1 MVKPSENLFNAMKCP
16 DFSWSEKRFSSV
28 LQLCRLLGKIKKSR
42 TDKVQ
47 DCLPNELAHLK
58 LAISD
63 ERFTI
68 SKILVDGNMASVW
81 VPYQFY
87 YKGNFSHCGVN
98 SFQLAKINNE
108 WKIQYVIDTRRN
120 DNCIQSKIGREFD
133 FFHFQMIIANLQTDQ
148 IFAQKIKQ

>member
-1 MVKPSENLFNAMKCP
+1 MKKLFFFLISSFSFAQNTSEKEIIKPIETLFNAMKSA
-16 DFSWSEKRFSSV
+16 DSLGVKNAFSGSAIMQTF
-28 LQLCRLLGKIKKSR
+28 GKNQEIR
-42 TDKVQ
+42 TDKVEDFAKQ
-47 DCLPNELAHLK
+47 VAASQAGDL
-58 LAISD
+58 D

-108 WKIQYVIDTRRN
+108 WKIQYIIDTRRK
-120 DNCIQSKIGREFD
+120 DNCTK
-133 FFHFQMIIANLQTDQ
+133 
-148 IFAQKIKQ
+148 

>member
-1 MVKPSENLFNAMKCP
+1 MKKIFFLLISSFSFAQNTSEKEIIKPIENLFNAMKSA
-16 DFSWSEKRFSSV
+16 DSLGVKNAFSVSAIMQTF
-28 LQLCRLLGKIKKSR
+28 GKNQEIR
-42 TDKVQ
+42 TDKVEDFAKQ
-47 DCLPNELAHLK
+47 VGASQAGDL
-58 LAISD
+58 D

-108 WKIQYVIDTRRN
+108 WKIQYIIDTRRK
-120 DNCIQSKIGREFD
+120 DNCTK
-133 FFHFQMIIANLQTDQ
+133 
-148 IFAQKIKQ
+148 

>member
-1 MVKPSENLFNAMKCP
+1 MKKIFFLLISSFSFAQNTSEKEIIKPIENLFNAMKSA
-16 DFSWSEKRFSSV
+16 DSLGVKNAFSGSAIMQTF
-28 LQLCRLLGKIKKSR
+28 GKNQEIR
-42 TDKVQ
+42 TDKVEDFAKQ
-47 DCLPNELAHLK
+47 VGASQTGDL
-58 LAISD
+58 D

-108 WKIQYVIDTRRN
+108 WKIQYIIDTRRKKC
-120 DNCIQSKIGREFD
+120 D
-133 FFHFQMIIANLQTDQ
+133 
-148 IFAQKIKQ
+148 

>member
-1 MVKPSENLFNAMKCP
+1 MKKIFFLLISSFSFAQNTSEKEIIKPIENLFNAMKSA
-16 DFSWSEKRFSSV
+16 DSLGVKNAFSGSAIMQTF
-28 LQLCRLLGKIKKSR
+28 GKNQEIR
-42 TDKVQ
+42 TDKVEDFAKQ
-47 DCLPNELAHLK
+47 VGASQAGDL
-58 LAISD
+58 D

-108 WKIQYVIDTRRN
+108 WKIQYIIDTRRKN
-120 DNCIQSKIGREFD
+120 NCTK
-133 FFHFQMIIANLQTDQ
+133 
-148 IFAQKIKQ
+148 

>member
-1 MVKPSENLFNAMKCP
+1 MKKIFFLLISSFSFAQNTSEKEIIKPIETLFNAMKSA
-16 DFSWSEKRFSSV
+16 DSLGVKNAFSGSAIMQTF
-28 LQLCRLLGKIKKSR
+28 GKNQEIRS
-42 TDKVQ
+42 DKVEDFAKQ
-47 DCLPNELAHLK
+47 VGASQAGDL
-58 LAISD
+58 D

-108 WKIQYVIDTRRN
+108 WKIQYIIDTRRK
-120 DNCIQSKIGREFD
+120 DNCTK
-133 FFHFQMIIANLQTDQ
+133 
-148 IFAQKIKQ
+148 

>member
-1 MVKPSENLFNAMKCP
+1 MKKIFFLLISSFSFAQNTSEKEIVKPIENLFNAMKSA
-16 DFSWSEKRFSSV
+16 DSLGVKNAFSGSAIMQTF
-28 LQLCRLLGKIKKSR
+28 GKNQEIR
-42 TDKVQ
+42 TDKVDDFAKQ
-47 DCLPNELAHLK
+47 VGASQAGDL
-58 LAISD
+58 D

-108 WKIQYVIDTRRN
+108 WKIQYIIDTRRKKC
-120 DNCIQSKIGREFD
+120 D
-133 FFHFQMIIANLQTDQ
+133 
-148 IFAQKIKQ
+148 

>member
-1 MVKPSENLFNAMKCP
+1 MKKIFFLLISSFSFAQNSSEKEIVKPIENLFNAMKSA
-16 DFSWSEKRFSSV
+16 DSLGVKNAFSGSAMMQTFDKNQE
-28 LQLCRLLGKIKKSR
+28 IR
-42 TDKVQ
+42 TDKVEDFAKQ
-47 DCLPNELAHLK
+47 VGASQAGDL
-58 LAISD
+58 D

-108 WKIQYVIDTRRN
+108 WKIQYIIDTRRKKC
-120 DNCIQSKIGREFD
+120 D
-133 FFHFQMIIANLQTDQ
+133 
-148 IFAQKIKQ
+148 

>member
-1 MVKPSENLFNAMKCP
+1 MKKIFFLLISSFSFAQNTSEKEIIKPIETLFNAMKSA
-16 DFSWSEKRFSSV
+16 DSLGVKNAFSGSAIMQTF
-28 LQLCRLLGKIKKSR
+28 GKNQEIR
-42 TDKVQ
+42 TDKVEDFAKQ
-47 DCLPNELAHLK
+47 VGASQAGDL
-58 LAISD
+58 D

-108 WKIQYVIDTRRN
+108 WKIQYIIDTRRKKC
-120 DNCIQSKIGREFD
+120 D
-133 FFHFQMIIANLQTDQ
+133 
-148 IFAQKIKQ
+148 

>member
-1 MVKPSENLFNAMKCP
+1 MKKIFFLLISSFSFAQNTSEKEIIKPIETLFNAMKSA
-16 DFSWSEKRFSSV
+16 DSLGVKNAFSGSAMMQTF
-28 LQLCRLLGKIKKSR
+28 GKNQEIR
-42 TDKVQ
+42 TDKVKDFAKQ
-47 DCLPNELAHLK
+47 VGASQAGDL
-58 LAISD
+58 D

-108 WKIQYVIDTRRN
+108 WKIQYIIDTRRK
-120 DNCIQSKIGREFD
+120 DNCTK
-133 FFHFQMIIANLQTDQ
+133 
-148 IFAQKIKQ
+148 

>member
-1 MVKPSENLFNAMKCP
+1 MKKIFFLIISSFSFAQNTSEKEIVKPIENLFNAMKSA
-16 DFSWSEKRFSSV
+16 DSLGVKNAFSNSAIMQTFSKN
-28 LQLCRLLGKIKKSR
+28 QEIR
-42 TDKVQ
+42 TDKVEDFAKQ
-47 DCLPNELAHLK
+47 LGASQAGDL
-58 LAISD
+58 D

-108 WKIQYVIDTRRN
+108 WKIQYIIDTRRKKC
-120 DNCIQSKIGREFD
+120 D
-133 FFHFQMIIANLQTDQ
+133 
-148 IFAQKIKQ
+148 

>member
-1 MVKPSENLFNAMKCP
+1 MKKIFFLLISSFSFAQNTSEKEIIKPIENLFNAMKSADSLGVKNAFSGSAIMQTFGKNKEIRTEKVE
-16 DFSWSEKRFSSV
+16 DFAKQVGASQAGD
-28 LQLCRLLGKIKKSR
+28 L
-42 TDKVQ
+42 
-47 DCLPNELAHLK
+47 
-58 LAISD
+58 D

-108 WKIQYVIDTRRN
+108 WKIQYIIDTRRK
-120 DNCIQSKIGREFD
+120 DNCIK
-133 FFHFQMIIANLQTDQ
+133 
-148 IFAQKIKQ
+148 

>member
-1 MVKPSENLFNAMKCP
+1 MKKIFFLLISSFSFAQNTSEKEIIKPIENLFNAMKSA
-16 DFSWSEKRFSSV
+16 DSLGVKNAFSNSAIMQTF
-28 LQLCRLLGKIKKSR
+28 GKNQEIR
-42 TDKVQ
+42 TDKVEDFAKQ
-47 DCLPNELAHLK
+47 VGASQVGDL
-58 LAISD
+58 D

-108 WKIQYVIDTRRN
+108 WKIQYIIDTRRK
-120 DNCIQSKIGREFD
+120 DNCIK
-133 FFHFQMIIANLQTDQ
+133 
-148 IFAQKIKQ
+148 

>member
-1 MVKPSENLFNAMKCP
+1 MKKIFFLLISSFSFAQNTSEKEIVKPIETLFNAMKSA
-16 DFSWSEKRFSSV
+16 DSLGVKNAFSGSAIMQTF
-28 LQLCRLLGKIKKSR
+28 GKNQEIR
-42 TDKVQ
+42 TDKVEDFAKQ
-47 DCLPNELAHLK
+47 VGASQAGDL
-58 LAISD
+58 D

-108 WKIQYVIDTRRN
+108 WKIQYIIDTRRKKC
-120 DNCIQSKIGREFD
+120 D
-133 FFHFQMIIANLQTDQ
+133 
-148 IFAQKIKQ
+148 

>member
-1 MVKPSENLFNAMKCP
+1 MKKIFFLLISSFSFAQNTSEKEIIKPIESLFNAMKSA
-16 DFSWSEKRFSSV
+16 DSLGVKNAFSGSAIMQTF
-28 LQLCRLLGKIKKSR
+28 GKNQEIR
-42 TDKVQ
+42 TDKVEDFAKQ
-47 DCLPNELAHLK
+47 VGASQAGDL
-58 LAISD
+58 D

-108 WKIQYVIDTRRN
+108 WKIQYIIDTRRK
-120 DNCIQSKIGREFD
+120 DNCTK
-133 FFHFQMIIANLQTDQ
+133 
-148 IFAQKIKQ
+148 

>member
-1 MVKPSENLFNAMKCP
+1 MKKIFFLLISSFSFAQNTSEKEIIKPIENLFNAMKSA
-16 DFSWSEKRFSSV
+16 DSLGVKNAFSGSAIMQTF
-28 LQLCRLLGKIKKSR
+28 GKNQEIR
-42 TDKVQ
+42 TDKVEDFAKQ
-47 DCLPNELAHLK
+47 VGASQAGDL
-58 LAISD
+58 D

-108 WKIQYVIDTRRN
+108 CKIQYMIDTRR
-120 DNCIQSKIGREFD
+120 KKFD
-133 FFHFQMIIANLQTDQ
+133 
-148 IFAQKIKQ
+148 

>member
-1 MVKPSENLFNAMKCP
+1 MKKIFFLLISSFSFAQNTSEKEIIKPIENLFNAMKSA
-16 DFSWSEKRFSSV
+16 DSLGVKNAFSGSAIMQTF
-28 LQLCRLLGKIKKSR
+28 GKNQEIR
-42 TDKVQ
+42 TDKVEDFAKQ
-47 DCLPNELAHLK
+47 VGSSKVGDL
-58 LAISD
+58 D

-108 WKIQYVIDTRRN
+108 WKIQYIIDTRRKKC
-120 DNCIQSKIGREFD
+120 D
-133 FFHFQMIIANLQTDQ
+133 
-148 IFAQKIKQ
+148 

>member
-1 MVKPSENLFNAMKCP
+1 MKKIFFLLISSFSFAQNTSEKEIIKPIENLFNAMKSA
-16 DFSWSEKRFSSV
+16 DSLGVKNAFSGSAIMQTF
-28 LQLCRLLGKIKKSR
+28 GKNQEIK
-42 TDKVQ
+42 TDKVEDFAKQ
-47 DCLPNELAHLK
+47 VGASQAGDL
-58 LAISD
+58 D

-108 WKIQYVIDTRRN
+108 WKIQYIIDTRRKKC
-120 DNCIQSKIGREFD
+120 D
-133 FFHFQMIIANLQTDQ
+133 
-148 IFAQKIKQ
+148 

>member
-1 MVKPSENLFNAMKCP
+1 MKKIFFLLISSFSFAQNTSEKEIIKPIENLFQAMKSA
-16 DFSWSEKRFSSV
+16 DSLGVKNAFSNSSIM
-28 LQLCRLLGKIKKSR
+28 QTFGKNQEIR
-42 TDKVQ
+42 TDKVEDFAKQ
-47 DCLPNELAHLK
+47 VGASQAGDL
-58 LAISD
+58 D

-108 WKIQYVIDTRRN
+108 WKIQYIIDTRRK
-120 DNCIQSKIGREFD
+120 DNCIK
-133 FFHFQMIIANLQTDQ
+133 
-148 IFAQKIKQ
+148 